1 LQNNKY
7 QNRRQAVYSWLVEEK
22 LDAVLIEDTEGRRN
36 SSLRYLCGMPSD
48 ALLLLTA
55 AGKSILVPWD
65 INLAEQFAEAEDI
78 VPYSDFERRIETAV
92 VQLAEKKLPK
102 APRIELSSATPVPVF
117 HKIKKQFSGDIFCRD
132 GGIDRFLD
140 DLRAVKDH
148 EEIAVYRKAA
158 EITDTLLQAAAD
170 IAAGGEEISE
180 IDIAFLIEMK
190 ARQLG
195 AEGTGFATLA
205 AGPDRSFA
213 IHPFPNYSGGG
224 WGTPGLS
231 ILDFGVSLDG
241 YTTDVTCTVAKG
253 SLSNKQREMIAL
265 VQEVHDAVISEIRP
279 GVTTIDIARKADA
292 LFSTGGGYT
301 MPHSLGHGIGLA
313 AHEAPILRS
322 REDSAAEF
330 LPGMIF
336 TIEPGL
342 YDPESGGVRLENDF
356 LITDTGVEQLTNSR
370 IYTFP

>member
-1 LQNNKY
+1 MQNNKY

-65 INLAEQFAEAEDI
+65 INLAEQFGDAEDI
-78 VPYSDFERRIETAV
+78 IPYSDFERRIETAV
-92 VQLAEKKLPK
+92 VQLAEKELPK
-102 APRIELSSATPVPVF
+102 APKIELSSATPVPVF
-117 HKIKKQFSGDIFCRD
+117 HKIRKQFSGDIFCRD
-132 GGIDRFLD
+132 GGIDGLLD

-148 EEIAVYRKAA
+148 EEIALYRKAA

-170 IAAGGEEISE
+170 TAAAGEEISE

-241 YTTDVTCTVAKG
+241 YTTDVTCTVARG
-253 SLSNKQREMIAL
+253 ALSNKQQEMITL
-265 VQEVHDAVISEIRP
+265 VQEVHDAVVSEIRP
-279 GVTTIDIARKADA
+279 GVTTIELARKADA

-322 REDSAAEF
+322 REDTAAEL

-356 LITDTGVEQLTNSR
+356 LITDTGVEKLTNSR